1 MKTITPGMIPKEKL
15 EEFKKMH
22 LDMYGIKLTDE
33 EATRDA
39 TDFLN
44 LMRILIYPE
53 EKSTIK

>member
-1 MKTITPGMIPKEKL
+1 MKTIVPGMIPQEKL

-44 LMRILIYPE
+44 LMRILVSPDSSDVVE
-53 EKSTIK
+53 